1 MLLRTTKMLFFVLRE
16 IGFGVSNMITFFC
29 FSFDI
34 LSSNEN
40 INLISEICNLVLVR
54 LLGLYVTLNSKF
66 NENEA

>member
-66 NENEA
+66 SENEA

>member
-54 LLGLYVTLNSKF
+54 LLGLYVTLSSKF

>member
-34 LSSNEN
+34 ISSNEN

-66 NENEA
+66 NENAA

>member
-1 MLLRTTKMLFFVLRE
+1 MMLRTTKMLFFVLRE